1 MFGSFESLK
10 EILGPYLMTFIA
22 LFVAVDAIGNIP
34 IFISFEEGMTRKQRT
49 RVIID
54 SVTTATLLAV
64 AFMFVGKWILRFI
77 GITIPD
83 FQIAGGAL
91 LFVIAGRLL
100 LPATA
105 KGLYADPHDKDL
117 GVFPLGTPLI
127 TGPAVLTT
135 TLLMVDRYGMAATF
149 VALVANMLIV
159 WFSLAKSDFFNRLLG
174 RGGMRATAKI
184 MYILLAAIG
193 VMMVR
198 RGIVSIIASPLLD

>member
-1 MFGSFESLK
+1 MSDFLN
-10 EILGPYLMTFIA
+10 PYLLTFIA

-34 IFISFEEGMTRKQRT
+34 IFISFVEASTKKQRNKI
-49 RVIID
+49 VAD
-54 SVTTATLLAV
+54 SVTTATALAV
-64 AFMFVGKWILRFI
+64 IFMFAGKLVLRLI

-91 LFVIAGRLL
+91 LFFIAARLL
-100 LPATA
+100 LPATS
-105 KGLYADPHDKDL
+105 KGITGESHDRDL

-135 TLLMVDRYGMAATF
+135 TLIMVDSYGMPATF
-149 VALVANMLIV
+149 VALLLNMAIV
-159 WFSLAKSDFFNRLLG
+159 WITLAKADTLLKWLG
-174 RGGMRATAKI
+174 KGGLRAISKI

-198 RGIVSIIASPLLD
+198 RGIVAIITGTY